1 MATQLQMRRGTASQ
15 NSSFTGAE
23 GEVSVNTTNDSLHI
37 HDGSTA
43 GGFELAR
50 ADLNNVSDTSLNA
63 ALTGNT
69 VSALTIT
76 TLTLGATAIT
86 ATGTELNLLDGV
98 TATTAELNYVD
109 GVTSAIQTQ
118 IDTKAPLASP
128 TFTGTVTAGGITN
141 AGDITLGAGDK
152 LQYNSDRYFTPEN
165 NIDGAEVS
173 ANGVFRVK
181 TGATPASRL
190 LVGGTGDISFYNSS
204 GTSQSLFWD
213 ASAERLGI
221 GTTSQTAALHV
232 INSAA
237 SGESIAVLEA
247 ASTKNGYVYVNADD
261 NRRKS
266 LIFQSGGVDKF
277 SMGVGDSDELSSSSF
292 FIGSGKHGGSGADL
306 VIDSSGSVGIGASSP
321 ARALHVNSGSDND
334 CARFQS
340 TDTEVAVSFVDT
352 TGTSEIKCRND
363 FRFHAGGSE
372 RMRLDSS
379 GHITSLPTYNNG
391 SASSANMVVN
401 SSGVFLRSVSSAKYK
416 TDIEDVQDAYVD
428 SLLNIRPV
436 YYRSTLENDN
446 TEHSHWGFIAEE
458 VAEID
463 PRLVHYKTVDVSYGD
478 NGERVETELETPEPE
493 GVQYDRFAPLML
505 KLIQKQQATITA
517 LEARITQLENN

>member
-416 TDIEDVQDAYVD
+416 TDIEDVGC
-428 SLLNIRPV
+428 LR
-436 YYRSTLENDN
+436 
-446 TEHSHWGFIAEE
+446 
-458 VAEID
+458 
-463 PRLVHYKTVDVSYGD
+463 
-478 NGERVETELETPEPE
+478 
-493 GVQYDRFAPLML
+493 
-505 KLIQKQQATITA
+505 
-517 LEARITQLENN
+517 